1 VSYATSRR
9 SFLRA
14 VGGFAATMPFIRLL
28 ERSALGD
35 PPAGPPLRFMALRH
49 NHGTP
54 TEFWRPQPGFVIN
67 GPNQSLQ
74 PYDDAATFGKS
85 WKNNLVVIDGVNNV
99 VAGECNSGGHASTP
113 TIWTG
118 STLSPTPK
126 CESIETYLAVTKGLG
141 NATQF
146 PTILYGP
153 GGAYGAGGVQLDMM
167 VNSLEVFQTL
177 FANFMPPAMQNMAAQ
192 ADTLARGKST
202 LDFITSSLTSLQG
215 RLATPEKALLDQH
228 LMAIRQIEN
237 RLTAPAAAC
246 SSVPTTAPSS
256 NVQNGDYD
264 NQTIL
269 MLLAQAFACDLTRFV
284 QYCLDDPGSP
294 IGASTQDPGVV
305 PAIPLCNPPAG
316 ATCSDNTA
324 FSADCDHMDVAH
336 TYVTSYPFQLG
347 GGGTAAQI
355 TSQIRL
361 ARLNK
366 YFATQLATFAQSLD
380 AAGLLDSTLILT
392 MSDVGNPALHNSSG
406 LPTILL
412 GGANGYFKMGQ
423 VITPANGTTQNAIY
437 VSIANAFG
445 IPITSYGVSA
455 NASTTAGPLPGLAA

>member
-153 GGAYGAGGVQLDMM
+153 GGAYGAGG
-167 VNSLEVFQTL
+167 
-177 FANFMPPAMQNMAAQ
+177 Q
-192 ADTLARGKST
+192 AGLVS
-202 LDFITSSLTSLQG
+202 IG
-215 RLATPEKALLDQH
+215 RL
-228 LMAIRQIEN
+228 QI
-237 RLTAPAAAC
+237 
-246 SSVPTTAPSS
+246 
-256 NVQNGDYD
+256 
-264 NQTIL
+264 
-269 MLLAQAFACDLTRFV
+269 CD
-284 QYCLDDPGSP
+284 GSD
-294 IGASTQDPGVV
+294 G
-305 PAIPLCNPPAG
+305 
-316 ATCSDNTA
+316 
-324 FSADCDHMDVAH
+324 
-336 TYVTSYPFQLG
+336 
-347 GGGTAAQI
+347 
-355 TSQIRL
+355 
-361 ARLNK
+361 
-366 YFATQLATFAQSLD
+366 SLI
-380 AAGLLDSTLILT
+380 A
-392 MSDVGNPALHNSSG
+392 
-406 LPTILL
+406 
-412 GGANGYFKMGQ
+412 GGAFLGQ
-423 VITPANGTTQNAIY
+423 VAERRGERL
-437 VSIANAFG
+437 G
-445 IPITSYGVSA
+445 EHEEGV
-455 NASTTAGPLPGLAA
+455 AGDGPREVGQGVDDRHWRCSGFVY